1 MEKRLAAT
9 TASANLVLEEIPGLM
24 DRVTDLLARE
34 FPASTPSQAY
44 AAFAPLVSV
53 DAAANTRMVHLV
65 QVVLDELHTA
75 IAKMQALERWIQL
88 LVPRVADGNNFGV
101 EVQKSVQL
109 QISASR
115 TALQKAW
122 DGMTDYYWQRA
133 TAFEKFAAKSSKET
147 TNTVTTTAEEGGND
161 GDSNKKSV
169 VGAEKVTQTGAAPLA
184 DLVSYVAAVDVKW
197 YFNLQRTLESVGDHY
212 AFTLD
217 AVEKNNAKIKL
228 PRGHGERGM
237 SMF

>member
-1 MEKRLAAT
+1 MEKRVAAT
-9 TASANLVLEEIPGLM
+9 TAIATKVLDEIPVHM
-24 DRVTDLLARE
+24 DRIAEVLARE
-34 FPASTPSQAY
+34 FPASSPSQAY
-44 AAFAPLVSV
+44 AAFAPLVTL
-53 DAAANTRMVHLV
+53 DAPSNARLVHLI
-65 QVVLDELHTA
+65 QIVLDEIHTA
-75 IAKMQALERWIQL
+75 IQKMQSLERWIQL
-88 LVPRVADGNNFGV
+88 LVPKVADGNNFGV

-133 TAFEKFAAKSSKET
+133 TAYEKFAAKHASEK
-147 TNTVTTTAEEGGND
+147 TNTISTTAEVGGKD
-161 GDSNKKSV
+161 GDVTKKSTV
-169 VGAEKVTQTGAAPLA
+169 DADKTTASSATPLA

-212 AFTLD
+212 AYTLD
-217 AVEKNNAKIKL
+217 AVEKNAAKIKL